1 MEWFLDNA
9 LVPVLGAISTAAISW
24 AAAAFQR
31 WTGMQIEARHREAL
45 HSAIMTGIGY
55 ARSGLTP
62 GGSSLNVGSIVDQA
76 RDYVLK
82 SVPDAL
88 QYFGL
93 KEGTMLYDMIAA
105 KAELWIEEKKP

>member
-9 LVPVLGAISTAAISW
+9 LIPILGTIITAAISAG
-24 AAAAFQR
+24 AAAVTR
-31 WTGMQIEARHREAL
+31 WTGINVEAKHREAL

-62 GGSSLNVGSIVDQA
+62 GGAAPSMGLVVDQA
-76 RDYVLK
+76 KDYVLK

-88 QYFGL
+88 AYFGL

-105 KAELWIEEKKP
+105 KAQILVEEKKP